1 MGKQLKVISLFSG
14 YGTQELALEYAG
26 INYLNVA
33 NCDILKYANEAYDSL
48 HTTEVGNLGDISKID
63 ETTFPACDLLTYSFP
78 CQDLSNQGSRYIFSR
93 STKRNQKRNTFR
105 III

>member
-33 NCDILKYANEAYDSL
+33 NCDIL
-48 HTTEVGNLGDISKID
+48 
-63 ETTFPACDLLTYSFP
+63 
-78 CQDLSNQGSRYIFSR
+78 
-93 STKRNQKRNTFR
+93 
-105 III
+105 